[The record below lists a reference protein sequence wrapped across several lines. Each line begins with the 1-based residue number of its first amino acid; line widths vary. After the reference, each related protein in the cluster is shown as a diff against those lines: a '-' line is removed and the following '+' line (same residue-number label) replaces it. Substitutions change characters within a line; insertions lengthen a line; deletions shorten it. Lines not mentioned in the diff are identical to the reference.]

1 MSATSA
7 ERVPVLALV
16 LARQRRLVRAALNAA
31 RAEALRDARRL
42 AATSRPRHAAER
54 LMDAA
59 ACGALL
65 ESLAAVEPPVP

>member
-1 MSATSA
+1 MSAPAA

-16 LARQRRLVRAALNAA
+16 LPRQHRLVRTALRAA
-31 RAEALRDARRL
+31 RAAALYDARRL
-42 AATSRPRHAAER
+42 TAAGRPRHAAER

-65 ESLAAVEPPVP
+65 EALAAAGPSIP